1 MYFDTQAFSGFSTL
15 RAAHPG
21 GYMPLYYSDTVNHCP
36 GCGRTHWHVGRQ
48 SAECAFCDTALPL
61 AATYSQPMEPLF
73 WVRGSATA
81 EAA

>member
-1 MYFDTQAFSGFSTL
+1 MYFDTKAFSGFSTL
-15 RAAHPG
+15 KAAHPG